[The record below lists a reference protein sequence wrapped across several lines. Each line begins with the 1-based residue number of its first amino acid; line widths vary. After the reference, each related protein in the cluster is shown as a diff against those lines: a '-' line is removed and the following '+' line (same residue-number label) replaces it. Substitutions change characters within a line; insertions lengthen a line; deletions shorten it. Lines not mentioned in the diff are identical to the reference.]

1 MAYLPKS
8 ARGKTKFLGV
18 GEKAI
23 LCYTQTKAY
32 ILFLEQER
40 MINNFPFWERLC
52 AYEKKMT
59 SMFK

>member
-52 AYEKKMT
+52 AYEKK
-59 SMFK
+59 